1 MKKLLLGMVAIF
13 ATTTF
18 ASNMM
23 FDVDAGYVYGQGG
36 THSMNIA
43 PGFYYNVAN
52 FDGFVKN
59 IAIGGTLDYTMGLST
74 DPMTHSTSLFV
85 MGRLEMDYNLVYE
98 LGLGYGFGNFSD
110 MTGNLIVKTGVAY
123 YYPINDT
130 MKIGAVADF
139 NYTIMFDSAY
149 SNGWSLNVGPSFAM
163 SL

>member
-18 ASNMM
+18 ASNMY
-23 FDVDAGYVYGQGG
+23 FDVDAGYVYSQGG
-36 THSMNIA
+36 AHSINVA
-43 PGFYYNVAN
+43 PGFYYNVAD

-59 IAIGGTLDYTMGLST
+59 ISVGGTLDYTMMVSPIT
-74 DPMTHSTSLFV
+74 AHSVSLYA

-98 LGLGYGFGNFSD
+98 LGVGYGFGDFSA
-110 MTGNLIVKTGVAY
+110 MTANMLLKTGVAY

-130 MKIGAVADF
+130 MKIGLVANF
-139 NYTIMFDSAY
+139 NMGFTFSPSTHA
-149 SNGWSLNVGPSFAM
+149 WSLNVGPTFAM